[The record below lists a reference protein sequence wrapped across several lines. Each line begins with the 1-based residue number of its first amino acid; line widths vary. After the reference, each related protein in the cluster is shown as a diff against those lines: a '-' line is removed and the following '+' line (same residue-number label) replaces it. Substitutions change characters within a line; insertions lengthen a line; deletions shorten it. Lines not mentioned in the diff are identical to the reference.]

1 VKVLGSRHL
10 SVLLIG
16 TLLLC
21 HGVLGG
27 MHLVCDPLEWSIGG
41 AQHSAEHQSA
51 PGDDHEHPAGPGM
64 STACFAVLALGVLG
78 LLLRPL
84 LEAAAGL
91 RIWRGTRWPVVI
103 RRVPA
108 VLRPP
113 PTPTPLTLR
122 VLRL

>member
-1 VKVLGSRHL
+1 MKVLGIRHL

-21 HGVLGG
+21 HSVFGG

-41 AQHSAEHQSA
+41 MQHSAEHQSA
-51 PGDDHEHPAGPGM
+51 AGDDHEHPAGSGI
-64 STACFAVLALGVLG
+64 STAYCAVFALGVLG

-91 RIWRGTRWPVVI
+91 RIWRGTRWPAVI
-103 RRVPA
+103 RRVPT

-113 PTPTPLTLR
+113 PTPTPLTLQ